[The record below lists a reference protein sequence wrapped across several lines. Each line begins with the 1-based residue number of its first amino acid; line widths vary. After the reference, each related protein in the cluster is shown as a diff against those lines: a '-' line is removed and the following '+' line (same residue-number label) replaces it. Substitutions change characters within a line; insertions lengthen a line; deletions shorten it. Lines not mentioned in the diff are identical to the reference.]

1 MDSLTAMLKKSIR
14 YENSKTDLTNLL
26 NHNQHDLC
34 VAIEAF
40 EFLMRDY
47 QNEITIKEGILRES
61 EDLSEKVRK
70 NLEASVSWRKDQ
82 VQSLIAWRALFFT
95 AIERIK

>member
-26 NHNQHDLC
+26 NHNEHDLC

-47 QNEITIKEGILRES
+47 QDEITIKEGILRES

-70 NLEASVSWRKDQ
+70 NLESSVLWRKDQ